1 MSGDY
6 FPFEI
11 AIKNDKEI
19 YVYFNGEEDNLVK
32 YTYST
37 EEVKI
42 DKTLTI
48 YTLEDND
55 ELKKMINTYQRK
67 NPNIKLSYKVGIKED
82 SDITTSDAIK
92 KLNTEI
98 ETGKGPDL
106 IMIIKS
112 Y

>member
-19 YVYFNGEEDNLVK
+19 YVYLNGEEDKLVK